1 MAMARKQRP
10 PARKRASPQ
19 PRSQG
24 QKPSP
29 LGHAVRLIR
38 RVCHLAGSKRLVDD
52 VRASLEAE
60 GVRDAI
66 RSRDTAALFDW
77 LVRTLSFQ
85 GISDRVAAGYME
97 RHGRVTWQ
105 DIASDLGREPSCP
118 KLQSFWHFQ
127 DCRYNKT
134 RFTCNEPDHI
144 ARCSLPTFWLRNG
157 RLNQT
162 AYSLY
167 LFIRD
172 VAGGDLAGWIDQRLV
187 AATEQN
193 SPNPVATMRQA
204 LLDPL
209 REVYGVSDKVLT
221 MALSELLLAAPRPYQ
236 RRWQTVGA
244 SMIAVDTLVH
254 NFLHR
259 TGILRRFG
267 ADHAYGPACY
277 RHDGC
282 AEIIERVANH
292 IDARQFNPRFPQVFP
307 RFVQFAIWRYCAQD
321 GLDICNGNQIDDQ
334 KRCNNKSCL
343 IYSICDRKKLI
354 NATNTQ

>member
-1 MAMARKQRP
+1 MPMARKRRP
-10 PARKRASPQ
+10 PEHDPKRSLVQLRFQRKHSSALR
-19 PRSQG
+19 
-24 QKPSP
+24 
-29 LGHAVRLIR
+29 HAVRL
-38 RVCHLAGSKRLVDD
+38 VCQACHLAGSKRLVDD

-66 RSRDTAALFDW
+66 RNHDTAALFDW
-77 LVRTLSFQ
+77 LVGTLSYQ

-105 DIASDLGREPSCP
+105 DIASDLGHEPSCP
-118 KLQSFWHFQ
+118 KLESFWHFQ

-162 AYSLY
+162 ACSLY
-167 LFIRD
+167 LFVRD
-172 VAGGDLAGWIDQRLV
+172 VAGGDLVGWVDQRLV

-193 SPNPVATMRQA
+193 SPNPVASMRQA

-236 RRWQTVGA
+236 RRWTTVGA

-254 NFLHR
+254 HFLHR
-259 TGILRRFG
+259 TGILHRFA

-277 RHDGC
+277 QHDGC
-282 AEIIERVANH
+282 AEIIERVAH
-292 IDARQFNPRFPQVFP
+292 RIDARQFNPRFPQVFP
-307 RFVQFAIWRYCAQD
+307 RFVQFAMWRYRIELRPMAT
-321 GLDICNGNQIDDQ
+321 
-334 KRCNNKSCL
+334 SCG
-343 IYSICDRKKLI
+343 C
-354 NATNTQ
+354 